1 MRKDREVKI
10 QNIFLKLF
18 LITSLFFPAFY
29 SPFEAD
35 YLGEYF
41 AGFLVAYLF
50 LALYLMI
57 QMIRLKALPKE
68 QTFWMFFVFT
78 IIYNVLSL
86 YFNVKE
92 LHWYWEQ
99 INNTIGFLFFAFLV
113 GFRDRIQEELDK
125 ILSFFIKA
133 VIISNVLSI
142 LYFIAGYT
150 SFIICNNR
158 LTFYRYGEEEI
169 YHEFRHY
176 WLYSHKSDYSVML
189 LCFLAVCLCYRKRFK
204 KRYGFWLSVLVLGA
218 ALITTHSWTGYLGGM
233 VLAGCAVLDRID
245 VKKFLKSWQGKT
257 AAALTGLIGIFVG
270 AILLSQRNIFTMG
283 DRLPIWKAVMGT
295 LKERPQGLGFWFGE
309 YPIQIR
315 ETWAVTN
322 AHNVFLNQM
331 LRFSVPVGIVFTILI
346 VIIAVYCV
354 CKSKTWLSLGMWA
367 ALFMLFNMD
376 YSLLS
381 YEMAMVLFCVYLVC
395 VFPGVLRERETS
407 GGKV

>member
-57 QMIRLKALPKE
+57 QIIRLKALPKE
-68 QTFWMFFVFT
+68 RTFWMFFVFT

-99 INNTIGFLFFAFLV
+99 INNTIGFLLFAFLV
-113 GFRDRIQEELDK
+113 GFGDRIQEELDK

-150 SFIICNNR
+150 SFIICNNH
-158 LTFYRYGEEEI
+158 LTFYRYGEEEF

-189 LCFLAVCLCYRKRFK
+189 LCFLAV
-204 KRYGFWLSVLVLGA
+204 
-218 ALITTHSWTGYLGGM
+218 
-233 VLAGCAVLDRID
+233 
-245 VKKFLKSWQGKT
+245 
-257 AAALTGLIGIFVG
+257 
-270 AILLSQRNIFTMG
+270 
-283 DRLPIWKAVMGT
+283 
-295 LKERPQGLGFWFGE
+295 
-309 YPIQIR
+309 
-315 ETWAVTN
+315 
-322 AHNVFLNQM
+322 
-331 LRFSVPVGIVFTILI
+331 
-346 VIIAVYCV
+346 
-354 CKSKTWLSLGMWA
+354 
-367 ALFMLFNMD
+367 
-376 YSLLS
+376 
-381 YEMAMVLFCVYLVC
+381 
-395 VFPGVLRERETS
+395 
-407 GGKV
+407 